1 MENLCEYKILDDD
14 LASPKYFG
22 KNRGTIYTNLCAF
35 WWFLFLFYNYG
46 YVCVC
51 VCNLYSYVLHKATRA
66 NSFTIIALLLRLSSL
81 YGSFPS

>member
-51 VCNLYSYVLHKATRA
+51 VCVTYIATCCIKQLGRTA
-66 NSFTIIALLLRLSSL
+66 SL
-81 YGSFPS
+81 